1 MVKNIRWNYPKYIYW
16 KNLQGGN
23 IMKNKKT
30 NYCKDCTNKYYY
42 FCGRNGFC
50 FVKDFKGRENA
61 RKHNKNK

>member
-1 MVKNIRWNYPKYIYW
+1 
-16 KNLQGGN
+16 
-23 IMKNKKT
+23 MKNKKT